1 MLRISDLIT
10 IDKDIVSGTPVFKG
24 TRVPI
29 QSLFDHLE
37 KGIPIDEFLLDFPT
51 VQKEQ
56 AIALIEIAGKLL
68 TSKNIEQLY
77 EAAA

>member
-51 VQKEQ
+51 VRKEQ
-56 AIALIEIAGKLL
+56 AIAILIFRNQDLL
-68 TSKNIEQLY
+68 PQ
-77 EAAA
+77 

>member
-10 IDKDIVSGTPVFKG
+10 IDEEIVSGTPVFKG

-37 KGIPIDEFLLDFPT
+37 KGIPIDDFLLDFPT
-51 VQKEQ
+51 VRKE
-56 AIALIEIAGKLL
+56 
-68 TSKNIEQLY
+68 
-77 EAAA
+77 

>member
-37 KGIPIDEFLLDFPT
+37 KGIPIYEFLLDFPT

-56 AIALIEIAGKLL
+56 AIAILIFRNKNLL
-68 TSKNIEQLY
+68 PQ
-77 EAAA
+77 

>member
-1 MLRISDLIT
+1 MIT

-51 VQKEQ
+51 VRKEQ

>member
-56 AIALIEIAGKLL
+56 AIAILIFRNKNLL
-68 TSKNIEQLY
+68 PQ
-77 EAAA
+77 

>member
-37 KGIPIDEFLLDFPT
+37 KGIPIGEFLLDFPT

-56 AIALIEIAGKLL
+56 AIAILIFRNKNLL
-68 TSKNIEQLY
+68 PQ
-77 EAAA
+77 

>member
-1 MLRISDLIT
+1 MIT

-37 KGIPIDEFLLDFPT
+37 KGIPIGEFLLDFAT

-56 AIALIEIAGKLL
+56 AIAILIFRNKNLL
-68 TSKNIEQLY
+68 PQ
-77 EAAA
+77 

>member
-1 MLRISDLIT
+1 M
-10 IDKDIVSGTPVFKG
+10 KKG

-51 VQKEQ
+51 VWKEQ
-56 AIALIEIAGKLL
+56 AIALLIFRNQDLL
-68 TSKNIEQLY
+68 PQ
-77 EAAA
+77 

>member
-1 MLRISDLIT
+1 MIT

-24 TRVPI
+24 KRVPI

-56 AIALIEIAGKLL
+56 AIALLKFRNQDLL
-68 TSKNIEQLY
+68 PQ
-77 EAAA
+77 